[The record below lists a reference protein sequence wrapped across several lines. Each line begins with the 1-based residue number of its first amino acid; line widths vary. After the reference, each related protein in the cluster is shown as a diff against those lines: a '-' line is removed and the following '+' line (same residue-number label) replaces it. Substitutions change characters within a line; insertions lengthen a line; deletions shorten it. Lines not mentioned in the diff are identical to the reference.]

1 MKSSIP
7 NACIGQDKELIKDD
21 VNTIIPLDILEDKQE
36 ATIVRIDA
44 GQTALT
50 RLCHLGLTPGVIVKK
65 ITGAPFQG
73 PIEIRVRDTLLAIG
87 RGLARKV
94 LVIRKRDE
102 NAGSN

>member
-1 MKSSIP
+1 MKSVAP
-7 NACIGQDKELIKDD
+7 NSCGSPDQGFVDISDKN
-21 VNTIIPLDILEDKQE
+21 VIPLDMLANREE

-44 GQTALT
+44 GQNAFT
-50 RLCHLGLTPGVIVKK
+50 RLCHLGLTPGAMVMK

-94 LVIRKRDE
+94 LVVRKVEGR
-102 NAGSN
+102 ASKP